1 MPRSRKPGPAVSR
14 PATGPQHAPPIRT
27 KSFAALAAHVAAAD
41 RAAVRKAAANLTRS
55 RSLRN
60 R

>member
-1 MPRSRKPGPAVSR
+1 MTRKPGPAIAR
-14 PATGPQHAPPIRT
+14 PATGPRHAPPIRV
-27 KSFAALAAHVAAAD
+27 KSFAALAAHVAESDRAAD
-41 RAAVRKAAANLTRS
+41 RRAAANLTRS